1 MPGGI
6 NPHSKLCKQAL
17 KGVMDA
23 NFLIYLTPPDLS
35 PAAFVAANATVVGKV
50 HLGKDSSIWYG
61 AVVRADL
68 EAIIIGEGTNIQDG
82 AIIHGDP
89 GIVTVLE
96 DWVTVG
102 HRAVVHAAHIERGSL
117 IGIGA
122 TILDNVRIGSGSII
136 GAGAVV
142 TKDVPPRSLVMGVP
156 AKIIKQVSEG
166 QVQGL
171 LDHGQNY
178 VRLAKAHAA
187 AGLG

>member
-1 MPGGI
+1 ME
-6 NPHSKLCKQAL
+6 
-17 KGVMDA
+17 A
-23 NFLIYLTPPDLS
+23 NFPIYLTRPDLS
-35 PAAFVAANATVVGKV
+35 PAAFVAANATVIGKV
-50 HLGKDSSIWYG
+50 SLGKDCSIWYG

-68 EAIIIGEGTNIQDG
+68 ESITIGQGANIQDG
-82 AIIHGDP
+82 AILHGDP

-102 HRAVVHAAHIERGSL
+102 HRAVIHAAHIETGSL

-122 TILDNVRIGSGSII
+122 TILDNVRIGTGSII

-156 AKIIKQVSEG
+156 AKIIKEVSEA
-166 QVQGL
+166 QAQAL
-171 LDHGQNY
+171 LDHGLHY

-187 AGLG
+187 QGFGVLPGASSLKG